1 MHDDNGAQ
9 NTPED
14 QNKHIEGSSIKIAPT
29 FASNIQH
36 RLGDIGFRPGI
47 ESSG

>member
-1 MHDDNGAQ
+1 MHNDQGAQ
-9 NTPED
+9 NIPE
-14 QNKHIEGSSIKIAPT
+14 NKHIEGSSIKIAPT

-36 RLGDIGFRPGI
+36 RLGDSGFRPGI